1 MSFLQEKL
9 GWEPELNQG
18 LIASVVFHVGIL
30 LLAYFGMPMLFQDD
44 IIVEP
49 LGIKAALVSDIT
61 AAPKVDK
68 AGKPT
73 EKPKKQ
79 VQKVEPKKAEAK
91 PKPAQENPQPA
102 AAAPPPPAPVEE
114 KVVALPDKEKPKEPE
129 KKEEKKPEEKK
140 AEEKPKKKPEEKKK
154 EEKPKKQDSSELDS
168 LLASVLNEPAAEP
181 TPEPPKKQPA
191 PEPVEPTTGPQTDLI
206 SEIPMTASDEDGIRD
221 QIQKNWNLGSAAGA
235 PNIEQIMVELRIELM
250 PDGTVTQVTLLN
262 NQADPYFRA
271 LAESA
276 IRAVRFASPLKIP
289 QGKYWPSMKLRFRPS
304 EVM

>member
-9 GWEPELNQG
+9 GWEKELNQG
-18 LIASVVFHVGIL
+18 LVASVVFHIGIL
-30 LLAYFGMPMLFQDD
+30 MLVYFGVPVLFQDD
-44 IIVEP
+44 VIVEP

-68 AGKPT
+68 AGKPS

-79 VQKVEPKKAEAK
+79 EQKVEPKKQETK
-91 PKPAQENPQPA
+91 PKPAQENPKA
-102 AAAPPPPAPVEE
+102 ATPPPPPPPTEE
-114 KVVALPDKEKPKEPE
+114 KVVVLPDKEKPKEPE
-129 KKEEKKPEEKK
+129 KKEPEKKEPEKK

-154 EEKPKKQDSSELDS
+154 EEKPKKQDTSELDS

-191 PEPVEPTTGPQTDLI
+191 PAPVEPTTGPQTDLI

-235 PNIEQIMVELRIELM
+235 PNLDQILVELRIELQ

-262 NQADPYFRA
+262 NQADPYFRS

-276 IRAVRFASPLKIP
+276 IRAVRFSSPLRLP
-289 QGKYWPSMKLRFRPS
+289 QGKYWPSIKLRFRPA
-304 EVM
+304 EVI